1 MKIGSPDSK
10 PAAAPSGPDRQ
21 ANTPIK
27 QPLKGGAVAAA
38 APEPSAKVALSSSAN
53 ALKASQIDPTFDT
66 AKVDRIAQ
74 AIRDGKFEVNAD
86 AIADKL
92 IQNAQELLGRRA
104 S

>member
-1 MKIGSPDSK
+1 MKIGSTDTKPVATPGGPDRK
-10 PAAAPSGPDRQ
+10 AAAPIKPEAGP
-21 ANTPIK
+21 
-27 QPLKGGAVAAA
+27 VAAA
-38 APEPSAKVALSSSAN
+38 APEASASVKLSPSAKVLSA
-53 ALKASQIDPTFDT
+53 AEADPTFDT

-92 IQNAQELLGRRA
+92 IQNAQELLGRKT